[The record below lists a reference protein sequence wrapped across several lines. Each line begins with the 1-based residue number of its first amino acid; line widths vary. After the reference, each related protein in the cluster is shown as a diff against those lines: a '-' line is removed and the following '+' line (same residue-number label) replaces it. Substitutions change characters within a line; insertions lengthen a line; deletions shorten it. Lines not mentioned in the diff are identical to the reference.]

1 MGHTL
6 ARRGLLAPWQSVLV
20 SSQRQGRGQL
30 RRNWVS
36 PAGNIYAALRL
47 PMQEPFASSAASTVT
62 GAMLAAALGKLGFE
76 VRLKWPNDLAV
87 LDGDTPAKVAGILL
101 EERAGVLLAG
111 IGINVAGRDLAR
123 RGRHAREGPGLGP
136 GKITKNISY
145 RREPMVSTCKLP
157 VLRV

>member
-1 MGHTL
+1 MTSSCHNGAQEQRAGRPEVWRFGEVSSALDVGHTL

-47 PMQEPFASSAASTVT
+47 PMQEPFAGSAASTVT

-76 VRLKWPNDLAV
+76 VRLK
-87 LDGDTPAKVAGILL
+87 I
-101 EERAGVLLAG
+101 
-111 IGINVAGRDLAR
+111 
-123 RGRHAREGPGLGP
+123 H
-136 GKITKNISY
+136 
-145 RREPMVSTCKLP
+145 
-157 VLRV
+157 